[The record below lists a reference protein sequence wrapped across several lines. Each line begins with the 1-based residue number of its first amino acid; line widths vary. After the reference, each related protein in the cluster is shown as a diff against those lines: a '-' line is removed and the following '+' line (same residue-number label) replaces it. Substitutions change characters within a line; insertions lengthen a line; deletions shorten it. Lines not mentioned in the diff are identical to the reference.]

1 MRDKP
6 KESGS
11 TKVINTIIAILAISM
26 AVYHLVMTQYFLELP
41 VLWQNTHYAFGLLI
55 VFLTSMKQ
63 EKKRWWPLTI
73 FFIFLSL
80 LSTGYVK
87 IEYERL
93 SEYLGWP
100 QPIDTVIGVIVLIVA
115 LEGGRRGQGLVFT
128 IIALVFLGYGFLGH
142 FLPHP
147 LWHARFA
154 PPRLINML
162 TLGFSGVYGSMLAVS
177 AKYIFL
183 YMLFGGLLEAS
194 GAAESFMPL
203 ARFVGRKFAG
213 GAAIT
218 AVVSSALV
226 GMVTGS
232 GMANAAITGGFTIP
246 TMRRAGYTA
255 EQAAGIEAASATG
268 GQVMPPVM
276 GAAAFVMVGFTGI
289 PYSRI
294 MLAAIIPALLYFLSI
309 GIGVQLMAMKGHYTV
324 PKGEV
329 DWKMILLRAPV
340 FVIPLF
346 IVGFLLTVG
355 YTPMLTAFYAVLS
368 VFVLSIIIGLIK
380 KEARIPLNRW
390 INGAVSGA
398 VAGAKIGVGIACIG
412 IVVGVVTFSG
422 LGPKFTILIRMLSGG
437 SVPMALFL
445 TMILALILGC
455 GIPVTAAY
463 ILVAVAVVPG
473 IVRMGVGL
481 LAAHFFAFYYS
492 CIGAVSPPIA
502 GCCVVTASMAGASY
516 LKTGVKATGLV
527 AVGFIVPFLC
537 IWNPFMLWFPSPLEA
552 SALLLASIVAG
563 TLGLHITIHSQY
575 LAKVTLLERLLFL
588 IATLILFAYAF
599 KHDYRYGILGLPLF
613 ILLTV
618 FQWKKRNGEQAAAKQ
633 VGPAGEKSA
642 ALGGISTP

>member
-1 MRDKP
+1 MKGTP
-6 KESGS
+6 QGKSS
-11 TKVINTIIAILAISM
+11 TKVINTIIAIIAIAM
-26 AVYHLVMTQYFLELP
+26 AVYHMVMTQYFLEMP
-41 VLWQNTHYAFGLLI
+41 VLWQNTHLIFGLLI
-55 VFLTSMKQ
+55 VFLVSMKQ

-73 FFIFLSL
+73 FFILLSL
-80 LSTGYVK
+80 IFTGYVK

-100 QPIDTVIGVIVLIVA
+100 APMDTVVGIIVLIVA

-128 IIALVFLGYGFLGH
+128 IIAFVFLGYGFLGH
-142 FLPHP
+142 LLPYP
-147 LWHARFA
+147 LWHARF
-154 PPRLINML
+154 PPARLINML
-162 TLGFSGVYGSMLAVS
+162 TLCFSGVYGSMLAIS

-183 YMLFGGLLEAS
+183 FMLFGGLLEAS

-203 ARFVGRKFAG
+203 ARALGRKFAG
-213 GAAIT
+213 GAAHT

-246 TMRRAGYTA
+246 TMKRAGYTP
-255 EQAAGIEAASATG
+255 EQAAAIEAASATG

-294 MLAAIIPALLYFLSI
+294 MLAAIIPAIIYFLSI

-324 PKGEV
+324 PKEEV
-329 DWKMILLRAPV
+329 DWKMVFLRAPV
-340 FVIPLF
+340 FIIPL
-346 IVGFLLTVG
+346 IVVGVLLTVG
-355 YTPMLTAFYAVLS
+355 YTPMFTAFYAVLS
-368 VFVLSIIIGLIK
+368 VFVISIIIGLIK

-390 INGAVSGA
+390 VNGAVYGA
-398 VAGAKIGVGIACIG
+398 VAGARIGVGIACIG

-422 LGPKFTILIRMLSGG
+422 LGPKFTILIRMLSAG
-437 SVPMALFL
+437 SVPIALFL

-481 LAAHFFAFYYS
+481 LPAHFFAFYYS

-527 AVGFIVPFLC
+527 AIGFIVPFLC
-537 IWNPFMLWFPSPLEA
+537 IWNPFMLWYPSALGE
-552 SALLLASIVAG
+552 SALLLTSIVAG
-563 TLGLHITIHSQY
+563 TLGLHVIIHRQY
-575 LAKVTLLERLLFL
+575 LARVTLLEGLLFL
-588 IATLILFAYAF
+588 IATLGLFAYAF
-599 KHDYRYGILGLPLF
+599 KHDYRYVIIGWPLF
-613 ILLTV
+613 ILLTL
-618 FQWKKRNGEQAAAKQ
+618 FQWKKRKVEQRAAVKADPS
-633 VGPAGEKSA
+633 V
-642 ALGGISTP
+642 